1 MKNIIRRGLCLLL
14 LLAMTAA
21 MAACG
26 CEGPVTVLGSEC
38 VAKSYPAFWE
48 DFASLKED
56 AV

>member
-26 CEGPVTVLGSEC
+26 PKNTNT
-38 VAKSYPAFWE
+38 
-48 DFASLKED
+48 D
-56 AV
+56 AGQICGFSHLYFISVVW